1 MQAMVILKRC
11 RAAENEIGRIRLR
24 IRQRRDILT
33 AKSAGP
39 GDPNGGS
46 RGSSDPDKFG
56 RVWSEIDAL
65 EREMEERIQRKSVE
79 EASCCALMDMVPE
92 LESRVLYAY
101 YVQRMDVPTI
111 AKKLRYTEGYARKIK
126 RRGEEILRLL
136 REEKVAETLPRWYLE
151 EYGTERRS

>member
-11 RAAENEIGRIRLR
+11 RSAENEIGRIRLR

-46 RGSSDPDKFG
+46 RGTADPDKFG
-56 RVWSEIDAL
+56 RVYAEIDSL
-65 EREMEERIQRKSVE
+65 ERELEDRIRRKAIE

-92 LESRVLYAY
+92 LESRILYGY
-101 YVQRMDVPTI
+101 YVQRKDI
-111 AKKLRYTEGYARKIK
+111 AEIARRERYTEGYTRKIK

-136 REEKVAETLPRWYLE
+136 RNEKVAETLPRWYLE
-151 EYGTERRS
+151 EYGS